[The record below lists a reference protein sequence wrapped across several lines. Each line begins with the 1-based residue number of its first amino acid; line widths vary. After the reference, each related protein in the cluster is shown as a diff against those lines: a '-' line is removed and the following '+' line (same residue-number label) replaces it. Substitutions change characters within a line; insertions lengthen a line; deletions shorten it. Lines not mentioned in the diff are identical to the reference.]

1 MKEIVKRVWW
11 KVPLYCVIAGFISWY
26 LMVGYIGRLAIVRL
40 PDGTITTNNN
50 IWMLLSG
57 ILFVVVLLLGGL
69 LFFRKMTRKELLY
82 SATVMFV
89 LNAIMGIVSYLLPSN
104 SITFFFVEI
113 AEWYSFIP
121 QLFYSFI
128 TQLAYKLRG
137 NSAIAWIVS
146 VVDWATV
153 YLFVLFGKKD
163 IVEVE

>member
-1 MKEIVKRVWW
+1 MKEMVKRVWW

-26 LMVGYIGRLAIVRL
+26 LMLGYIGRLAIVKL
-40 PDGTITTNNN
+40 PDGTITSNNN

-89 LNAIMGIVSYLLPSN
+89 LNAIMGIVSYLLPSS

-121 QLFYSFI
+121 QLFY
-128 TQLAYKLRG
+128 KLG
-137 NSAIAWIVS
+137 GTSAIAWIGS
-146 VVDWATV
+146 VVGWATV

-163 IVEVE
+163 IDAT

>member
-1 MKEIVKRVWW
+1 MKEMVKRVWW

-89 LNAIMGIVSYLLPSN
+89 LNAIMGIVSYLLPSS

-121 QLFYSFI
+121 QLFY
-128 TQLAYKLRG
+128 KLG
-137 NSAIAWIVS
+137 GTSAIAWIGS
-146 VVDWATV
+146 VVGWATV

-163 IVEVE
+163 IDAT

>member
-1 MKEIVKRVWW
+1 MKEMVKRIWW

-26 LMVGYIGRLAIVRL
+26 LMVGYIGRLAIVKL
-40 PDGTITTNNN
+40 PDGTITSNNN

-89 LNAIMGIVSYLLPSN
+89 LNAIMGIVSYLLPSS

-121 QLFYSFI
+121 QLFY
-128 TQLAYKLRG
+128 KLG
-137 NSAIAWIVS
+137 GTSAIAWVGS
-146 VVDWATV
+146 VVGWASV
-153 YLFVLFGKKD
+153 YLFVPFGKKD
-163 IVEVE
+163 IVST

>member
-1 MKEIVKRVWW
+1 MKETVKRVWW
-11 KVPLYCVIAGFISWY
+11 KVPLYCIVIGYISFWV
-26 LMVGYIGRLAIVRL
+26 MVGPYGRLSHKTL
-40 PDGTITTNNN
+40 PDGTITPDNN

-69 LFFRKMTRKELLY
+69 LFFRKMTRKELLC

-89 LNAIMGIVSYLLPSN
+89 LNAFMGIASYVLPFS

-121 QLFYSFI
+121 QLFYELGG
-128 TQLAYKLRG
+128 T
-137 NSAIAWIVS
+137 SAIAWIGS
-146 VVDWATV
+146 VVGWATV

-163 IVEVE
+163 IDAT

>member
-1 MKEIVKRVWW
+1 MKEMVKRVWW

-26 LMVGYIGRLAIVRL
+26 LMVGYIGRLAIVKL
-40 PDGTITTNNN
+40 PDGTITSNNN

-89 LNAIMGIVSYLLPSN
+89 LNAIMGIVSYLLPSS

-121 QLFYSFI
+121 QLFY
-128 TQLAYKLRG
+128 KLG
-137 NSAIAWIVS
+137 GTSAIAWIGS
-146 VVDWATV
+146 VVGWATV

-163 IVEVE
+163 IDAT